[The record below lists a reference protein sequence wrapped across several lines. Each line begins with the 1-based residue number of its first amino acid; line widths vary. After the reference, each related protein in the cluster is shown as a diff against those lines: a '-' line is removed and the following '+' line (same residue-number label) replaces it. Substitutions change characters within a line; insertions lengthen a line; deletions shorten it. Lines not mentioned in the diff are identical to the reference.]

1 LSASRARRRFG
12 DETAKESV
20 RLPRHTS
27 PRDDLVV
34 AKTRANETG
43 GRCATSRSPARP
55 RATTDDDALSVR
67 LDAIQRAVDD
77 ALETFSTRLRN
88 VKDAVSADA
97 NKATQLARASRREL
111 EEMANAL
118 DAMTE
123 RHERRI
129 EALERAVKA
138 ERKAVATRD
147 ADDGVTRFGE
157 DDIDSAVKRSK
168 TWSTRENAAFEAS
181 PEEAREIDSGGA
193 NDDGDGDGVAR
204 REIGVNARR
213 WTTET
218 FVMCVGVVVGA
229 TTRVALALAGL
240 WAIFWLG
247 IAAAVMYDDARLTRD
262 VGREI
267 AGQWM
272 IFRDEILAL
281 MS

>member
-1 LSASRARRRFG
+1 MHDVSLAGAPARDDARARTT
-12 DETAKESV
+12 TA
-20 RLPRHTS
+20 
-27 PRDDLVV
+27 
-34 AKTRANETG
+34 A
-43 GRCATSRSPARP
+43 
-55 RATTDDDALSVR
+55 DDALSVR
-67 LDAIQRAVDD
+67 LDALQRAVDD

-138 ERKAVATRD
+138 ERKALVTRD
-147 ADDGVTRFGE
+147 ADDRVARHGDG
-157 DDIDSAVKRSK
+157 DIDSAVKRSK
-168 TWSTRENAAFEAS
+168 MTWSTRENAAFEAS
-181 PEEAREIDSGGA
+181 PEACEIAGRGA
-193 NDDGDGDGVAR
+193 NDDGDAVAVAKG
-204 REIGVNARR
+204 ESGANVKR
-213 WTTET
+213 WTPET

-240 WAIFWLG
+240 WAVFWMA

-267 AGQWM
+267 AGQWLL
-272 IFRDEILAL
+272 FRDEILAL

>member
-1 LSASRARRRFG
+1 MRDVSLAGAPARDDARAR
-12 DETAKESV
+12 T
-20 RLPRHTS
+20 
-27 PRDDLVV
+27 
-34 AKTRANETG
+34 
-43 GRCATSRSPARP
+43 
-55 RATTDDDALSVR
+55 TTDDDALSVR

-123 RHERRI
+123 RHQRRI

-147 ADDGVTRFGE
+147 ADDRVTRFGE
-157 DDIDSAVKRSK
+157 EDIDSAVKRSK

-181 PEEAREIDSGGA
+181 PEEAREIDGGSA

-213 WTTET
+213 WTPET

>member
-1 LSASRARRRFG
+1 MRDVSLAGAPARDDARARTT
-12 DETAKESV
+12 TA
-20 RLPRHTS
+20 
-27 PRDDLVV
+27 
-34 AKTRANETG
+34 A
-43 GRCATSRSPARP
+43 
-55 RATTDDDALSVR
+55 DDALSVR
-67 LDAIQRAVDD
+67 LDALQRAVDD

-147 ADDGVTRFGE
+147 ADDRVARHGE

-168 TWSTRENAAFEAS
+168 TTWSTRENAAFEAS
-181 PEEAREIDSGGA
+181 PEEAREIAGRRGERRWRRRRLSR
-193 NDDGDGDGVAR
+193 R
-204 REIGVNARR
+204 RERGANARR
-213 WTTET
+213 WTPET

-240 WAIFWLG
+240 WAVFWMG
-247 IAAAVMYDDARLTRD
+247 DRRGGHV
-262 VGREI
+262 
-267 AGQWM
+267 
-272 IFRDEILAL
+272 
-281 MS
+281 

>member
-1 LSASRARRRFG
+1 MHDVSLAGAPARDDARARTT
-12 DETAKESV
+12 TA
-20 RLPRHTS
+20 
-27 PRDDLVV
+27 
-34 AKTRANETG
+34 AN
-43 GRCATSRSPARP
+43 
-55 RATTDDDALSVR
+55 DALSVR
-67 LDAIQRAVDD
+67 LDALQRAVDD

-138 ERKAVATRD
+138 ERKALVTRD
-147 ADDGVTRFGE
+147 ADDRVARHGDG
-157 DDIDSAVKRSK
+157 DIDSAVKRSK
-168 TWSTRENAAFEAS
+168 TTWSTRENAAFEAS
-181 PEEAREIDSGGA
+181 PEACEIAGRGA
-193 NDDGDGDGVAR
+193 NDDGDAVAVAKG
-204 REIGVNARR
+204 ESGANVKR
-213 WTTET
+213 WTPET

-240 WAIFWLG
+240 WAVFWMA

-267 AGQWM
+267 AGQWLL
-272 IFRDEILAL
+272 FRDEILAL

>member
-1 LSASRARRRFG
+1 MSAALGSRARRRFG

-20 RLPRHTS
+20 RLPRHTA

-55 RATTDDDALSVR
+55 RATTRARERRPTDDALSVR

-147 ADDGVTRFGE
+147 ADDRVTRFGE

-168 TWSTRENAAFEAS
+168 SVVDAGERGVRGVAG
-181 PEEAREIDSGGA
+181 GGA
-193 NDDGDGDGVAR
+193 RNRRSAGRTTMATATAVAKARKR
-204 REIGVNARR
+204 RERETMDAGDVRDVRR
-213 WTTET
+213 
-218 FVMCVGVVVGA
+218 GGGG
-229 TTRVALALAGL
+229 R
-240 WAIFWLG
+240 
-247 IAAAVMYDDARLTRD
+247 DDARGARARGVVGCILDGRSPRRSCMTTR
-262 VGREI
+262 
-267 AGQWM
+267 A
-272 IFRDEILAL
+272 
-281 MS
+281 